1 MSGGPDYLWKSPS
14 MMTLEKYV
22 LREHISPFFMGFG
35 VVTFIL
41 TLDLLY
47 DYLDLLIGKGVAPV
61 KVLELFVLGLGWM
74 IALSVPCGVL
84 VAALM
89 AFGRLSQ
96 DNEISAMRAAG
107 INLLRV
113 LGPPTAGAAVVAVLL
128 ALFNNYVLPESNHA
142 FATLLFEIGQ
152 AKPTVQLRAGVFMDD
167 FEGYTIYIGRLDE
180 RSGKMEHVMIYDRT
194 SPNLPPTTIVAK
206 TGWASFSADRK
217 TLTLELHNGEIHSIP
232 DPNEPGKYRKTVFK
246 THVIHIPA
254 ERTVSRSKRLQR
266 GQRELSAGALL
277 KEAEP
282 LKRQKENVENS
293 LYQALSRNG
302 YNTLEQFSHSP
313 AGEER
318 LGATRPGLRA
328 IVAPLA
334 RVFGLSHTVFPPPME
349 GTLREA
355 PTPRQKRQ
363 IESYILESTTLQK
376 RINGYL
382 VEVQKKFSVPFAC
395 IVFVLVGGPLGMMA
409 KKSGTAIGFL
419 SILFFIFYYLCLL
432 GGETLSDRGLLPP
445 WLAMW
450 APNIALGVAGVVLVI
465 RTCQLAVSPGLSRPG
480 DASSRGGAE

>member
-1 MSGGPDYLWKSPS
+1 

-61 KVLELFVLGLGWM
+61 KVLELFILGLGWM

-113 LGPPTAGAAVVAVLL
+113 LAPPGAAAAVVAVLL

-152 AKPTVQLRAGVFMDD
+152 AKPTVQLKAGVFMDD
-167 FEGYTIYIGRLDE
+167 FEGYTIYIGRLDD
-180 RSGKMEHVMIYDRT
+180 RSGKMQHVMIYDRV
-194 SPNLPPTTIVAK
+194 SPDLPPTTIVAK

-232 DPNEPGKYRKTVFK
+232 DPKEPGKYRKTVFR
-246 THVIHIPA
+246 THIIHIPA
-254 ERTVSRSKRLQR
+254 ERTAARAKRLQR

-282 LKRQKENVENS
+282 LKRQKEGVEKS
-293 LYQALSRNG
+293 LYQILDKNGFETVQEYSR
-302 YNTLEQFSHSP
+302 SP
-313 AGEER
+313 AGEQR
-318 LGATRPGLRA
+318 LGATRPGLREL
-328 IVAPLA
+328 VAPLA
-334 RVFGLSHTVFPPPME
+334 RVFEVSSPVFFSPPVE
-349 GTLREA
+349 GTLKEKVPERD
-355 PTPRQKRQ
+355 KRQ
-363 IESYILESTTLQK
+363 IQSYLLESTTLQK
-376 RINGYL
+376 RINGYM

-395 IVFVLVGGPLGMMA
+395 IVFVMVGGPLGMMA
-409 KKSGTAIGFL
+409 KKSGPAIGFL
-419 SILFFIFYYLCLL
+419 SIVFFIFYYLCLL

-450 APNIALGVAGVVLVI
+450 APNITLGTAGVVLVM
-465 RTCQLAVSPGLSRPG
+465 RSCQLAISPAPKCTGDGRP
-480 DASSRGGAE
+480 RGGKR